1 MSRTPLVLAGV
12 AALAAALAG
21 CSSAVPPASA
31 APAPAAPAAAAPA
44 ATTGP
49 DTATACTGLVAMD
62 AVVVTYPGG
71 DPGAP
76 PPTADALK
84 QWAAQLTQPFGLVA
98 ANVPAELQPAV
109 TTLQTSLDGL
119 QKGTPLP
126 ADDPTTDDAL
136 GQLDK
141 WAHDTCGF
149 TRLDVTGNGTDL
161 AGVPATAAAGPAT
174 VSFANGGDPA
184 GGFVLL
190 VAKVKDGADYT
201 LDGIRDG
208 SVDFTSVADVAAA
221 VEPGP
226 GGATGYGSVELAKG
240 KYLLV
245 SPIGSPPAFTGTVA
259 TELEV
264 R

>member
-31 APAPAAPAAAAPA
+31 APAPAAPAA
-44 ATTGP
+44 TTGP

-71 DPGAP
+71 DPSAP
-76 PPTADALK
+76 PPTADEVE
-84 QWAAQLTQPFGLVA
+84 QWAATLAPPFGIVA
-98 ANVPAELQPAV
+98 ANVPGELQPAV
-109 TTLQTSLDGL
+109 TTLRTSLDSL
-119 QKGTPLP
+119 AKGTPLP
-126 ADDPTTDDAL
+126 DDDVSTTAAL
-136 GQLDK
+136 GELDK

-161 AGVPATAAAGPAT
+161 AGVPASAAAGPAT

-208 SVDFTSVADVAAA
+208 SVDFASVADVAAA
-221 VEPGP
+221 VQPGP
-226 GGATGYGSVELAKG
+226 DGATGYGSVELAQG